1 MGAIQSIKILALK
14 VLSRLHVVRLRF
26 KGVQLGRECMINVA
40 PRIRRCPGSRIVLGN
55 NVTLTSN
62 PRHNPLMVQ
71 PVSIRTMTSEAVVEM
86 DDNSGM
92 TGARIVCFNRVS
104 IGKHTIIGADTLIYD
119 SDGHTYTPERG
130 WNTPRLMTGRPIII
144 GNKCFIGTRC
154 IILGGVTIGDNCV
167 ISAGSVVT
175 HDIPA
180 GHSVQGNPAVAKPL
194 PKALGG
200 ASVPFVV
207 SSDAIEKPESELS
220 EQACS
225 FLSQLQEWLELPYM
239 PHMNDD
245 FRDYEEWDSLAFLT
259 LTTILKDDFAISLT
273 SEQFNK
279 FRTWQDV
286 YNLIYPRNHN

>member
-1 MGAIQSIKILALK
+1 MGVK
-14 VLSRLHVVRLRF
+14 
-26 KGVQLGRECMINVA
+26 LGRECMINAA
-40 PRIRRCPGSRIVLGN
+40 PRVRRCPGSRIILGN
-55 NVTLTSN
+55 HVTLTSN
-62 PRHNPLMVQ
+62 PRHNPLLVQ

-86 DDNSGM
+86 GDNSGM

-104 IGKHTIIGADTLIYD
+104 IGEHTIIGADTLIYD

-130 WNTPRLMTGRPIII
+130 WNTPRLMTGRPISI

-180 GHSVQGNPAVAKPL
+180 GHSVQGNPAVATPL

-200 ASVPFVV
+200 CSASIVSASVAV
-207 SSDAIEKPESELS
+207 EKFESKLS
-220 EQACS
+220 EQERR
-225 FLSQLQEWLELPYM
+225 FLGQIQEWLELPFM
-239 PHMNDD
+239 PRMNDD
-245 FRDYEEWDSLAFLT
+245 FRGYEEWDSLAFLT
-259 LTTILKDDFAISLT
+259 LTTILKDDFSISLT

-279 FRTWQDV
+279 FQSWQDV
-286 YNLIYPRNHN
+286 YSLIYPSDNN